1 MNDIPH
7 TRFAFDTV
15 FDDRGG
21 VAYQA
26 PKVKRSFTLEE
37 VEAAKAQAYA
47 EGERSAVAR
56 AEQHAANAL
65 GDISRAVQ
73 EAFSTLTAV
82 AHEHRS
88 GSAMLAMAAARKI
101 ADAALERF
109 PEAPASAA
117 LVALAREVEA
127 QPRITVRVSE
137 DLVERTQ
144 AALEETAHA
153 IGYPGQIVARADH
166 HMPPAAFTF
175 DWGDGRAAFDP
186 NEAALRV
193 AEALEAAIAAE
204 GLHAEPLLP
213 ASES

>member
-1 MNDIPH
+1 MTDIPH
-7 TRFAFDTV
+7 KRFTFDTV
-15 FDDRGG
+15 FDVSGG

-26 PKVKRSFTLEE
+26 PKVKRSFTPEE
-37 VEAAKAQAYA
+37 VEATKVEAYA
-47 EGERSAVAR
+47 QGERSAVAR

-65 GDISRAVQ
+65 ADISRAVQ

-88 GSAMLAMAAARKI
+88 GSALLALAVGRKI

-127 QPRITVRVSE
+127 QPRITVRVSA

-153 IGYPGQIVARADH
+153 IGFPGQIAARADSN
-166 HMPPAAFTF
+166 MPPAAFTF
-175 DWGDGRAAFDP
+175 DWGDGRASFDP
-186 NEAALRV
+186 DEATRRV

>member
-1 MNDIPH
+1 MTDIPH
-7 TRFAFDTV
+7 KRFAFDTV

-21 VAYQA
+21 VAYEA
-26 PKVKRSFTLEE
+26 PKVKRSFTPEE
-37 VEAAKAQAYA
+37 VEAAKAQGFA

-56 AEQHAANAL
+56 AEQAAANAL
-65 GDISRAVQ
+65 STIAGAVQ

-82 AHEHRS
+82 AHEHRT
-88 GSAMLAMAAARKI
+88 GSAMLALAAARKI

-127 QPRITVRVSE
+127 QPKITVRVAP
-137 DLVERTQ
+137 DLVDRTQ
-144 AALEETAHA
+144 AALEETANA
-153 IGYPGQIVARADH
+153 IGFPGQIVARAEGS
-166 HMPPAAFTF
+166 MSPAAFTF
-175 DWGDGRAAFDP
+175 DWGEGRAAFDP
-186 NEAALRV
+186 DEAARRV

-204 GLHAEPLLP
+204 GLHAESLLP

>member
-1 MNDIPH
+1 MTDIPH
-7 TRFAFDTV
+7 KRFGFDTV
-15 FDDRGG
+15 FDSQGG
-21 VAYQA
+21 MREPPPR
-26 PKVKRSFTLEE
+26 PKRAFTPEE
-37 VEAAKAQAYA
+37 VEAARAEGHAQ
-47 EGERSAVAR
+47 GERSAIAR

-65 GDISRAVQ
+65 ADIARAVQ

-88 GSAMLAMAAARKI
+88 GSAILALAAGRKI

-127 QPRITVRVSE
+127 QPRITVRVSQ

-153 IGYPGQIVARADH
+153 IGFPGQIVVRADP

-175 DWGDGRAAFDP
+175 DWGEGRASFDP
-186 NEAALRV
+186 DEATRRV
-193 AEALEAAIAAE
+193 SEALEAAIAAE

>member
-7 TRFAFDTV
+7 KRFAFDTV

-21 VAYQA
+21 MREPPARA
-26 PKVKRSFTLEE
+26 KRSFTPED
-37 VEAAKAQAYA
+37 VEAAKAEAFAQ
-47 EGERSAVAR
+47 GERSAVAR

-65 GDISRAVQ
+65 NDIAGAVR
-73 EAFSTLTAV
+73 EAFSTLAAV

-88 GSAMLAMAAARKI
+88 GSALLALAVGRKI

-127 QPRITVRVSE
+127 QPRIIVRVSA
-137 DLVERTQ
+137 DLVDRTQ

-153 IGYPGQIVARADH
+153 IGFPGQIAARADSN
-166 HMPPAAFTF
+166 MPPAAFTF

-186 NEAALRV
+186 NEATQRV
-193 AEALEAAIAAE
+193 ADALEAAIAAE

>member
-1 MNDIPH
+1 MTDIPH
-7 TRFAFDTV
+7 KRFAFDTV
-15 FDDRGG
+15 FDAGGG

-26 PKVKRSFTLEE
+26 PKVKRSFTPEE
-37 VEAAKAQAYA
+37 VETAKALAYA

-65 GDISRAVQ
+65 ADISRAVQ
-73 EAFSTLTAV
+73 EAFSTLAAV

-88 GSAMLAMAAARKI
+88 GSALLALAAGRKI

-127 QPRITVRVSE
+127 QPRITVRVSA

-153 IGYPGQIVARADH
+153 IGFPGQIVARADNN
-166 HMPPAAFTF
+166 MPPAAFTF

-186 NEAALRV
+186 NEATQRV
-193 AEALEAAIAAE
+193 ADALEAAIAAE

>member
-1 MNDIPH
+1 MTDIPH
-7 TRFAFDTV
+7 KRFTFDTV
-15 FDDRGG
+15 FDGRGG
-21 VAYQA
+21 MTE
-26 PKVKRSFTLEE
+26 PPPRPKRSFTPEE
-37 VEAAKAQAYA
+37 VEAAKTEAYA
-47 EGERSAVAR
+47 LGERSALAR

-65 GDISRAVQ
+65 GGIAGAVR
-73 EAFSTLTAV
+73 EAFTTLAAV

-88 GSAMLAMAAARKI
+88 GSALLALAAARKI

-109 PEAPASAA
+109 PEAPANAA
-117 LVALAREVEA
+117 LVALAREIEA
-127 QPRITVRVSE
+127 QPRVTVRVSA

-144 AALEETAHA
+144 QTLDETAHA
-153 IGYPGQIVARADH
+153 IGFPGQIVARADGD
-166 HMPPAAFTF
+166 MPPAAFTF

-186 NEAALRV
+186 DEATRRV